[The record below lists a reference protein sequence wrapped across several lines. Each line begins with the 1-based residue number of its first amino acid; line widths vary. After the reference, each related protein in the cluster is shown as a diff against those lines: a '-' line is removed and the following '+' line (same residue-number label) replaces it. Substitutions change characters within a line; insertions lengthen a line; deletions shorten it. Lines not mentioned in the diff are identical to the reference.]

1 METKSAAALYS
12 TLEKVREPYLDRARD
27 AANFTLPQIL
37 TPEGSDGSTDLA
49 RPYQTVGARG
59 VTSLS
64 SKMLQALFP
73 TSQPNFQLKTDIFAL
88 SKIEEEEGGENT
100 VNILKANLARVE
112 QAVMNEFDSKG
123 FRPMIHETLK
133 QLVVAG
139 NVLVNLPKKGNM
151 KVFKMDTYVIK
162 RDHQGSPVLM
172 VIQEHIL
179 PMSLPKDIQETI
191 IKSSDDDINA
201 LIPIFTMIS
210 LEDDEMWHVIQEV
223 GGVPIPSTKGTYEKD
238 KLPYIALRLEPMTGE
253 DWGYGYVTQLL
264 GDLITLEGLTQ
275 ALAEAAAAA
284 SKVIFLVN
292 PAAVGTNAKELA
304 EAPNGS
310 FVEGRAE
317 DVTILTL
324 GSKASDMNIAFQTAN
339 GIRASLEAA
348 FLLNSSF
355 QRNQDRV
362 TATEFSIMANELET
376 VLAGTYS
383 LLAIDYQLPL
393 ITLVMQRMIAEG
405 RLPELPKDLV
415 LPTITTGLN
424 ALGRGSELNRLD
436 SFIGGANQVLGQ
448 QAMAYIDLSNYLD
461 RRLTALGLLNDGL
474 LKTKETLKAEAE
486 QQNQKDMVNRFGS
499 EVLRQANE
507 PEQPK

>member
-1 METKSAAALYS
+1 MEKRSASALYGE
-12 TLEKVREPYLDRARD
+12 LENIREPYLDRARE
-27 AANFTLPQIL
+27 AASFTLPQTL
-37 TPEGSDGSTDLA
+37 PPNGSNGTTDLA
-49 RPYQTVGARG
+49 RPYQTIGARG

-64 SKMLQALFP
+64 SKMLQALYP
-73 TSQPNFQLKTDIFAL
+73 TSQPNFQLKTDIFAVAKL
-88 SKIEEEEGGENT
+88 EENEGGESL
-100 VNILKANLARVE
+100 VNALKANLARVE

-133 QLVVAG
+133 QLVVGG
-139 NVLVNLPKKGNM
+139 NVLVNLPETGNM
-151 KVFKMDTYVIK
+151 KVFKMDSYVVK
-162 RDHQGSPVLM
+162 RDHQGSPVLIIVKEM
-172 VIQEHIL
+172 IL
-179 PMSLPKDIQETI
+179 PMNLPKVIRDSI
-191 IKSSDDDINA
+191 IKSADDDISS
-201 LIPIFTMIS
+201 LMPIYTMIH
-210 LEDDEMWHVIQEV
+210 LEDDGMWHVFQEV
-223 GGVPIPSTKGTYEKD
+223 SEVAIESTRGVYEKD

-292 PAAVGTNAKELA
+292 PAAVGTNAKELT
-304 EAPNGS
+304 EAPNGA

-339 GIRASLEAA
+339 GIRSSLEAA

-355 QRNQDRV
+355 QRSQDRV

-383 LLAIDYQLPL
+383 LLAIEYQLPL
-393 ITLVMQRMIAEG
+393 ITLVMNRMINEG

-424 ALGRGSELNRLD
+424 ALGRGSELSRLD

-448 QAMAYIDLSNYLD
+448 QSMSYIDISNYLD

-474 LKTKETLKAEAE
+474 LLTKEQLAAKAQQE
-486 QQNQKDMVNRFGS
+486 QQQNMVNQFGG
-499 EVLRQANE
+499 EVLKQANQ
-507 PEQPK
+507 PEQPQ